1 MYKCTLNI
9 CLTLPIVLTMILIV
23 FLNIVKLAFRMLEM
37 AFALVSLRLWLRH
50 LNITQGVFCIDFFA
64 WPDEEKKRIFVMFNR

>member
-37 AFALVSLRLWLRH
+37 AFALVSLRL
-50 LNITQGVFCIDFFA
+50 
-64 WPDEEKKRIFVMFNR
+64 